1 MKRIN
6 TIALV
11 VLAVLA
17 TSTVASASEGHRPPK
32 AQAKPWKVI
41 RLIERIHDVTTV
53 DEGAPGPSL
62 GDRVVFTSD
71 LFDHDGNKVGRDG
84 ADCVVVRID
93 PAQPPQEQQIVHCS
107 IAAELPDGQLTVQG
121 LAQGLENL
129 FAVTGG
135 TGSYRTARG
144 EAFARDRV
152 FLQEAEVTIRLFR

>member
-1 MKRIN
+1 MKRLN

-17 TSTVASASEGHRPPK
+17 TSTVASASDGHRPPK

-41 RLIERIHDVTTV
+41 RLIERVQDVTTV

-62 GDRVVFTSD
+62 GER
-71 LFDHDGNKVGRDG
+71 
-84 ADCVVVRID
+84 
-93 PAQPPQEQQIVHCS
+93 IVHCS

-144 EAFARDRV
+144 EAFARD
-152 FLQEAEVTIRLFR
+152 